1 MASGGETRRC
11 AKPGSTG
18 LPRDPAYRVVDCSH
32 RLCPRASPSDGIS
45 LEPVFFRYLSS
56 RFCLTSGM
64 AIIASSHLDDI
75 PISLLGFLVQRLYLT
90 DRGYLVSAAVA
101 VIPAIRNRQRVEA

>member
-1 MASGGETRRC
+1 
-11 AKPGSTG
+11 
-18 LPRDPAYRVVDCSH
+18 
-32 RLCPRASPSDGIS
+32 
-45 LEPVFFRYLSS
+45 
-56 RFCLTSGM
+56 M